1 MCQQLTGHHLKLC
14 PFQINCFFMGDFI
27 RDKWLNSFPK
37 LLTISYRTDVNV
49 SKIILLVLRKKF
61 KQ

>member
-1 MCQQLTGHHLKLC
+1 
-14 PFQINCFFMGDFI
+14 MGDFI